1 MPHVTVTRR
10 GSRWVLL
17 APSGKA
23 FGPEYRS
30 KVEAERRCRETNRLR
45 DLAVCSTRRSSI
57 LRRLDAALRG
67 ALR

>member
-17 APSGKA
+17 APSGKT

-30 KVEAERRCRETNRLR
+30 KVEAERRARETNRLR
-45 DLAVCSTRRSSI
+45 ELAAASVRKSSI
-57 LRRLDAALRG
+57 MRRLQAALSG